1 MVSKLAELS
10 FVQKHDLER
19 KRFVDSLNQQAV
31 LKRLDSDEFFSGI
44 VEASIRWGL
53 KPMDLARATKMSPA
67 TISRWANRQ
76 TAPHPLIRPAIVAE
90 ICRLLGRG

>member
-31 LKRLDSDEFFSGI
+31 LKRLDSDEF
-44 VEASIRWGL
+44 
-53 KPMDLARATKMSPA
+53 P
-67 TISRWANRQ
+67 SRTSR
-76 TAPHPLIRPAIVAE
+76 R
-90 ICRLLGRG
+90 